1 MLALWLVCWT
11 PGSRSPGVKPGQ
23 VNLLCSSGRHFTF
36 TVPLS
41 TYIQMCTNEL
51 SQKAD
56 EMLGGNIP
64 SRGEGCVVILFVN
77 LCYGIQNKIQLDV
90 PLDSCKELTLHDLN
104 VNSLL

>member
-41 TYIQMCTNEL
+41 TYVQMCTNEL

-77 LCYGIQNKIQLDV
+77 LCYGIQKKIQLDA
-90 PLDSCKELTLHDLN
+90 LLHSCKDLTLQDLN